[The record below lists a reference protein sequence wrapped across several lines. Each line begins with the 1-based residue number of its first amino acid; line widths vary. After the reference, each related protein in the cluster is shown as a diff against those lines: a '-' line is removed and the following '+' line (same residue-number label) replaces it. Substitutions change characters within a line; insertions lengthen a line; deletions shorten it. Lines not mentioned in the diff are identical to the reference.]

1 MLIFEEYFQDNQ
13 HNWSS
18 RSSDECKLGVETNH
32 YVFEHKRTGNS
43 WWVAW
48 NSADFFYDKPDF
60 RIHVVL
66 EKVSGASH
74 GFGFVWGLVDTLN
87 FFKFVIADNG
97 HYRIAKCE
105 NGIFKDL
112 VVWKRSHTIQY
123 PNAIN
128 ILEIRRNRDG
138 VEFYINST
146 RVETLEAELVTRV
159 NDRKFGFIVFDKI
172 KIKVHSLLIS
182 VADNSTNS
190 TSRISQSDSATKASF
205 AEHEPP
211 DNDTLEAIFAD
222 IRALIGHGQT
232 KQKLFALTNFLNV
245 QTERKTRG
253 LKTLEPSLHL
263 VLYGPPGTGKTTIAR
278 LVGRLYKQI
287 GCLQRGHVVETDRAG
302 IVGAYIGQTAMR
314 VDHAVRQAL
323 DGVLFIDE
331 AYTLAPKGGSS
342 NDFGLEAIQTLLK
355 RMEDHRDR
363 FAVIVAG
370 YTEEMEYFIQANPG
384 LQSRFTRL
392 FYFDHYSPSEL
403 LLIFKKFC
411 IDYGYSIDL
420 AAHGKLQA
428 YFEQAYAQRNKHF
441 GNGRFART
449 VFERSIEQ
457 QANRIAGSLKA
468 LDDTEISLITAA
480 DLQLDDL

>member
-18 RSSDECKLGVETNH
+18 RKSDECSLGPESNH
-32 YVFEHKRTGNS
+32 YVFEHKRAGNS

-48 NSADFFYDKPDF
+48 NSADFFYDKTNF
-60 RIHVVL
+60 RIHVVF
-66 EKVSGASH
+66 EKVTGANH
-74 GFGFVWGLVDTLN
+74 GFGFVWGLVDTRN
-87 FFKFVIADNG
+87 FFKFVISDNG

-105 NGIFKDL
+105 DGVFNDL
-112 VVWKRSHTIQY
+112 VAWKHSSTIRY

-128 ILEIRRNRDG
+128 VLEIHRNKDT

-146 RVETLEAELVTRV
+146 QVETLPAERVTRV
-159 NDRKFGFIVFDKI
+159 DDRKFGFIVFDKI

-182 VADNSTNS
+182 AADSNSNRS
-190 TSRISQSDSATKASF
+190 NQSDSATKASF
-205 AEHEPP
+205 FEHEPP
-211 DNDTLEAIFAD
+211 DHDTLDAIFAD
-222 IRALIGHGQT
+222 IKSLIGHDRT
-232 KQKLFALTNFLNV
+232 KQQLFCLTNFLKV

-253 LKTLEPSLHL
+253 LKTVEPSLHL

-278 LVGRLYKQI
+278 LVGRLYKQL

-314 VDHAVRQAL
+314 VDHAVKQAL

-370 YTEEMEYFIQANPG
+370 YTDEMEHFIQANPG

-420 AAHGKLQA
+420 AAHQELQA
-428 YFEQAYAQRNKHF
+428 YFEAAYSQRNKHF

-457 QANRIAGSLKA
+457 QANRIAHSLKT
-468 LDDTEISLITAA
+468 LDDTAISLITAE
-480 DLQLDDL
+480 DLQFDHPY